1 MLSGSEKS
9 YRADQ
14 SVRLAPMINA
24 QNSRAETVYIYHI
37 KYYTY
42 IVYTLEE
49 NNIRFNRTILFNF
62 TYIDV
67 KGVNSLK
74 LQKLLQHDQ
83 HVTLQVK

>member
-37 KYYTY
+37 IY
-42 IVYTLEE
+42 ILYTLEE